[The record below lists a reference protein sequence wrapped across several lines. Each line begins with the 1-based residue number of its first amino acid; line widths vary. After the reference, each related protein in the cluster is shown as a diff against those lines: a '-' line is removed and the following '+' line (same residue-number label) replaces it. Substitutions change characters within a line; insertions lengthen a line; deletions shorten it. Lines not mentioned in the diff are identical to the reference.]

1 MAKWV
6 DVWGRLRG
14 TVKENKEPCPKCV
27 TNITMGFLFKVC
39 KESLS
44 DKLDCKDLT
53 ERYLRG
59 EITEDQ
65 VAEKIR
71 DVARSDPELMEDLN
85 EINRIRKT
93 KKIEP

>member
-1 MAKWV
+1 MSEKNE
-6 DVWGRLRG
+6 
-14 TVKENKEPCPKCV
+14 KPCLKCT

-44 DKLDCKDLT
+44 DKLDCKTLS

-59 EITEDQ
+59 EISEDQ
-65 VAEKIR
+65 VAQKIR
-71 DVARSDPELMEDLN
+71 DVAKSDPELMEDLN

-93 KKIEP
+93 GKIESRRSIHK

>member
-1 MAKWV
+1 MTK
-6 DVWGRLRG
+6 
-14 TVKENKEPCPKCV
+14 TNEEPCPKCV

-71 DVARSDPELMEDLN
+71 DVARSDPELMEDLD

-93 KKIEP
+93 KKIEPR

>member
-6 DVWGRLRG
+6 DVWGRLWG

>member
-1 MAKWV
+1 MP
-6 DVWGRLRG
+6 
-14 TVKENKEPCPKCV
+14 KENEEPCPKCT

-39 KESLS
+39 KDSLS
-44 DKLDCKDLT
+44 NKLDCKDLT
-53 ERYLRG
+53 TRYLLG

-71 DVARSDPELMEDLN
+71 DAARNDPELMEDLD

-93 KKIEP
+93 RKIEP

>member
-1 MAKWV
+1 M
-6 DVWGRLRG
+6 
-14 TVKENKEPCPKCV
+14 VKENKESCPKCV

-44 DKLDCKDLT
+44 NKLDCKELS

-59 EITEDQ
+59 EISEDQ
-65 VAEKIR
+65 VSQKIR
-71 DVARSDPELMEDLN
+71 DVARNDPELMEDLN
-85 EINRIRKT
+85 EIERIRKT